1 MWRHPVRRCTRGGL
15 VLVFTRGDLVVAGSG
30 VHTRGPR
37 VGVLPHSGGLVCPLQ
52 GADGRL

>member
-1 MWRHPVRRCTRGGL
+1 MAGIPIVGAHEEASCL
-15 VLVFTRGDLVVAGSG
+15 CSTRGDLVVAGSC

-37 VGVLPHSGGLVCPLQ
+37 DGVLPRSGGFVCPHE